1 MSTLTGSA
9 PWGDSGWGQ
18 VTTFDA
24 GTWSALS
31 PVAPSSYFL
40 SVSCPTTTFCAA
52 VDTSGAIATYNG
64 TAWTLGPVAATGGQG
79 LESVSCP
86 TAHLCI
92 AGSFNGDIF
101 SFANGA

>member
-1 MSTLTGSA
+1 MRA
-9 PWGDSGWGQ
+9 IANVPE
-18 VTTFDA
+18 FNPA
-24 GTWSALS
+24 R
-31 PVAPSSYFL
+31 
-40 SVSCPTTTFCAA
+40 
-52 VDTSGAIATYNG
+52 GAIATYNG
-64 TAWTLGPVAATGGQG
+64 TAWTVGPVAATGGQG